1 MTFTWE
7 KVSQNQIGSNSNDE
21 FAFIKYNIR
30 KEIMKNKSSKNL
42 IMLIVLT
49 SILACSEKPKFPFND
64 PSLSVDERVNDL
76 LTHLSIEEKAG
87 FMSGETMWY
96 LQEIPRLGIPKLQVT
111 DCGHGVTVILDEN
124 DDYSGCATSFPTAV
138 GQAAS
143 WDRALIWKMGGAL
156 GRETRATGSGVL
168 LAPMVNIHRLPV
180 GGRNYEAYSEDP
192 YLTGTL
198 AAAFIGGVQGEG
210 TGTVIKAVT
219 ANNQQHEQ
227 DQLAAKMSK
236 RTLHEIYL
244 EQFRIAI
251 NQSDP
256 WGIMTAYNG
265 IAFPDVNSG
274 KPLPTSESAYMIKD
288 VIKKDWNYQGFIV
301 SDWRA
306 VVSSKSITAGVD
318 VEMPG
323 PGKFMDIK
331 DMLRAM
337 EDGLITEEGIN
348 EAARRYLRSIVKT
361 GVLDVP
367 RKELPSE
374 YDTPRHHNI
383 AREVAEGSIVLLKN
397 NGGLLPL
404 NKEKVK
410 KIGVFGPNAEEARLG
425 GGGSASVSACR
436 TVSPLK
442 GLENVF
448 GANSEISFIEG
459 ASISGDLPV
468 IPSGS
473 FTAEVDGKVV
483 QGLKGEFFD
492 GAHLQGEVQCV
503 KVDDKIDFSW
513 GWAAPCDKVTK
524 NDYSA
529 RWTGKLIAP
538 KTGKYKVGVS
548 VSEGGVRLYLDG
560 KLSIDEWGNPGNEIT
575 EARFNSVSNRVEFN
589 MEKGSARDI
598 KVEFHKKMNRNTIRL
613 EWGIPGQK
621 SPIEDAVKLAGE
633 SEVAIIFAGLSN
645 RIEGGTNDK
654 EDLKLPGNQDKLIS
668 EVAKV
673 NKNTIIVLINGT
685 PVEMPWINEVA
696 AVVEAFYPGQ
706 EGGDAIANILSGKV
720 NPSGKLPD
728 TFGEKMEDYLSMKYY
743 PGDLETGITNY
754 GEELKVGYRQFDE
767 DNIKPLFPF
776 GFGLSYTT
784 FELSNLKVEK
794 NKNKVVVKVDV
805 TNTGK
810 VAGAEVAQVY
820 VSDIKAS
827 VYRPKKE
834 LKGFEKIMLNPG
846 ETKTA
851 TVELDKFAFSFF
863 SENEDGWILEP
874 GEFEI
879 LVGNS
884 SRNIVLKKAIEL

>member
-1 MTFTWE
+1 
-7 KVSQNQIGSNSNDE
+7 
-21 FAFIKYNIR
+21 
-30 KEIMKNKSSKNL
+30 MKNILIKNIL
-42 IMLIVLT
+42 LFVVIVG
-49 SILACSEKPKFPFND
+49 IAACAEKPQNPFNN
-64 PSLSVDERVNDL
+64 PSLSVNERVDDL
-76 LTHLSIEEKAG
+76 LTHLTLEEKAG

-143 WDRALIWKMGGAL
+143 WDRALIRKMGGAL

-180 GGRNYEAYSEDP
+180 GGRNYETYSEDP

-198 AAAFIGGVQGEG
+198 AAAFIDGVQGEG

-227 DQLAAKMSK
+227 DKLAAKMSK

-265 IAFPDVNSG
+265 IALPNVNGG

-288 VIKKDWNYQGFIV
+288 VIKKEWDYQGFIV

-331 DMLRAM
+331 DMMKATK
-337 EDGLITEEGIN
+337 DGLITEEGIN

-361 GVLDVP
+361 GVLDIP

-374 YDTPRHHNI
+374 FDTPRHHDI

-397 NGGLLPL
+397 KDSILPL
-404 NKEKVK
+404 DKEQVK
-410 KIGVFGPNAEEARLG
+410 SIGVFGPNAEEARLG

-442 GLENVF
+442 GLNNVF
-448 GANSEISFIEG
+448 GANSRITFIEG

-468 IPSGS
+468 IPSGN

-483 QGLKGEFFD
+483 QGLKGEFYD
-492 GAHLQGEVQCV
+492 GAHLNGEVQCV
-503 KVDDKIDFSW
+503 KIDDKVDFSW

-524 NDYSA
+524 NGYSA

-538 KTGKYKVGVS
+538 ETGNYKIGIS

-560 KLSIDEWGNPGNEIT
+560 KLVIDEWGDPGNEIT
-575 EARFNSVSNRVEFN
+575 EARFNNVSKNVEIE
-589 MEKGSARDI
+589 MEKGSAHDI

-613 EWGIPGQK
+613 EWATPSQK
-621 SPIEDAVKLAGE
+621 SPIDDAVKKAKE
-633 SEVAIIFAGLSN
+633 SEVAVIFAGLSN

-654 EDLKLPGNQDKLIS
+654 EELKLPGNQDKLIS
-668 EVAKV
+668 EIAKV
-673 NKNTIIVLINGT
+673 NKNTIVVLINGT
-685 PVEMPWINEVA
+685 PVEMPWVNEVA
-696 AVVEAFYPGQ
+696 AIVEAFYPGQ
-706 EGGDAIANILSGKV
+706 MGGDAIANILSGKV

-728 TFGEKMEDYLSMKYY
+728 TFGKRMEDYLSMKYY
-743 PGDLETGITNY
+743 PGDEHIGITEY
-754 GEELKVGYRQFDE
+754 GEGLKVGYRQFDE
-767 DNIKPLFPF
+767 DNIEPLFPF

-794 NKNKVVVKVDV
+794 QKNSVVVKVDV

-820 VSDIKAS
+820 VSDVKAS

-834 LKGFEKIMLNPG
+834 LKGFEKVMLNPG
-846 ETKTA
+846 ETKTVS
-851 TVELDKFAFSFF
+851 VELDKFAFSYF
-863 SENEDGWILEP
+863 SEKENGWILEP

-884 SRNIVLKKAIEL
+884 SRNITLKENIKL